1 MQLFALI
8 AVAMQ
13 MSVCLSF
20 KMQMLPSSRSRNT
33 LTSLRA
39 SDQADYALL
48 FDCDGVIVET
58 EVGGVRWT
66 LMDCVYLLQL
76 IK

>member
-1 MQLFALI
+1 MQLFTLI

-66 LMDCVYLLQL
+66 LMDGVYLLQL

>member
-1 MQLFALI
+1 MSRMQLFTI
-8 AVAMQ
+8 VAVATQ
-13 MSVCLSF
+13 MSMCLSL
-20 KMQMLPSSRSRNT
+20 KMQMLPGSISRNT

-58 EVGGVRWT
+58 EVGRV
-66 LMDCVYLLQL
+66 
-76 IK
+76 

>member
-1 MQLFALI
+1 MQLFTLI

-13 MSVCLSF
+13 MSMCLSF
-20 KMQMLPSSRSRNT
+20 KMQMLPSSHSRNT

-58 EVGGVRWT
+58 EVGGVR
-66 LMDCVYLLQL
+66 
-76 IK
+76 

>member
-1 MQLFALI
+1 MQLLAI
-8 AVAMQ
+8 VAVAAQ
-13 MSVCLSF
+13 MSMCLSF
-20 KMQMLPSSRSRNT
+20 KMILPNSHSRNT

-58 EVGGVRWT
+58 EVSG
-66 LMDCVYLLQL
+66 
-76 IK
+76 I